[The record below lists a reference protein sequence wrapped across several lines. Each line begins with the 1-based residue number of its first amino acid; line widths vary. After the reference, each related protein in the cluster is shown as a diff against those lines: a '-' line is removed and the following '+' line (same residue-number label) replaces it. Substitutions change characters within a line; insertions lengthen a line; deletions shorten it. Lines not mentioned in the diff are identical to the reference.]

1 MFPKINTG
9 IEFASWAFADF
20 KANQNYSRVF
30 YNRKGVFTR
39 ERDPKMSAHTLR
51 KIWTEK

>member
-1 MFPKINTG
+1 LRQKPYVIG
-9 IEFASWAFADF
+9 EHVWAFADF